1 MLFWKICW
9 NLVGIRGWVIST
21 GRTWATSSTQ
31 GQCVSVFVDWLRLG
45 GRPVSNIS
53 ELSWILFLNVG
64 RYILCHEVSEIKGC
78 VQASNLLT
86 FKISGMC
93 YIILF
98 KHGTKFSSFTHLM
111 LPPHLQTPAPRQQ
124 IWNLTHYFHPKSLLK
139 TFPSSYCH
147 HCHCLFMPSLS
158 WNLTLLT
165 VLHPHPM
172 SPKDQAANCEGLNQS
187 APQKVLSCFITCQQ
201 YCTLSALSNSTC
213 L

>member
-78 VQASNLLT
+78 VQASNLPT

-111 LPPHLQTPAPRQQ
+111 
-124 IWNLTHYFHPKSLLK
+124 SV
-139 TFPSSYCH
+139 
-147 HCHCLFMPSLS
+147 LF
-158 WNLTLLT
+158 
-165 VLHPHPM
+165 
-172 SPKDQAANCEGLNQS
+172 D
-187 APQKVLSCFITCQQ
+187 APQIPAGMHPFRWIPPD
-201 YCTLSALSNSTC
+201 STGIHWIPVEWNQNPVEWAWIPLDCDRWDLYKC
-213 L
+213 LYIQMCIYK